1 MQPNFDPSEYISN
14 LDFENQQLKQKQL
27 EMANALSGASFS
39 DEDEK
44 NLIQYQLDTDK
55 ILERCE
61 NYLKGFQIKFNE
73 NGAYFSEPTKKVL
86 AQIKL
91 DPKTK
96 IIYYLQE
103 IKEQRKGTEKIRNV
117 LVKITNKDKQE
128 VNVME
133 HDSNTILTKLKN
145 IRLKNKGYRYI
156 EIPDEEKKPMNEYG
170 VYECMRILSMYV
182 SKETFLS
189 NYTDDRINEIMW
201 DLGRE
206 LNKFIYCNYEK
217 MGMDT
222 KFKESKY
229 AMIVLN
235 LLHIIESCYRRA
247 LDSSEQEFLR
257 MRSIVTQSQSPSG
270 MGGAMSRPPIGGGKK
285 KWHPLKPST
294 W

>member
-1 MQPNFDPSEYISN
+1 MQPQPFDPSEYISN

-27 EMANALSGASFS
+27 ELAGALTSQGFS
-39 DEDEK
+39 EQEEQ
-44 NLIQYQLDTDK
+44 NLIQFQLETDK
-55 ILERCE
+55 VLERCE
-61 NYLKGFQIKFNE
+61 HYLKGDKIKFGE

-86 AQIKL
+86 AKMKMDQR
-91 DPKTK
+91 TK
-96 IIYYLQE
+96 IIYYIQE
-103 IKEQRKGTEKIRNV
+103 IKEQKKGTEKINNV
-117 LVKITNKDKQE
+117 LVRIENKDGQIVDVIE
-128 VNVME
+128 E
-133 HDSNTILTKLKN
+133 DSLTVLNKLNKVK
-145 IRLKNKGYRYI
+145 LKNKGYRYI

-189 NYTDDRINEIMW
+189 RYTEERINEIMW

-247 LDSSEQEFLR
+247 LDSGEQEFLR
-257 MRSIVTQSQSPSG
+257 TRAIVTQSQGISG
-270 MGGAMSRPPIGGGKK
+270 LTNPQVKIGGKK